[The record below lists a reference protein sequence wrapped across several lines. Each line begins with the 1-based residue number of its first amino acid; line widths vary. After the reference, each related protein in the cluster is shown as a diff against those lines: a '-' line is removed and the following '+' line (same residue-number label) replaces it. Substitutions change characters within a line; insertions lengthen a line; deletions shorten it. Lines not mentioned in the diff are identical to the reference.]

1 MLYDMMDRTS
11 SHRRRE
17 FNIRNARPIEFSPLG
32 ELIANAYANLPGMPG
47 AVEQPDYYAVLRN
60 VATRARN
67 PANSVFLA
75 ASDRGE
81 ILGSVDFISD
91 MKEYGA
97 RGGASMISNA
107 AGIRFL
113 AVKSEFRGNGIGRS
127 LTDYCVSRARELGK
141 SAVILHTTGP
151 MATAWAMYIRMGFQR
166 HPEIDFQQGH
176 LEVFGFR
183 LALDS
188 ARGESIL

>member
-1 MLYDMMDRTS
+1 MLHDTTDPTPS
-11 SHRRRE
+11 RRHCE
-17 FNIRNARPIEFSPLG
+17 FNIRKAYPIEFSPLG
-32 ELIANAYANLPGMPG
+32 ELIADVYEGLPGMPG
-47 AVEQPDYYAVLRN
+47 VVEQRDYYAVLRD

-67 PANSVFLA
+67 PANSVFVA
-75 ASDRGE
+75 ARKSGE
-81 ILGSVDFISD
+81 LMGSVDFIND

-97 RGGASMISNA
+97 RGAASTISNA
-107 AGIRFL
+107 AGIRYL

-127 LTDYCVSRARELGK
+127 LTAYCVSRARELGK

-166 HPEIDFQQGH
+166 HPEIDFQQGN

-188 ARGESIL
+188 AREDLVR